1 MADNPNADRPNPARM
16 YDYWL
21 GGTHNTAID
30 RMAADKAASVNPD
43 IPLALR
49 TNRHFLRRAVTFLTK
64 QGIDQFL
71 DIGSGIP
78 TSENVHEVA
87 HQHNPDA
94 RIVYVDIDPIAV
106 AYGQHILQGQTQ
118 ATTIESDIIHFDEI
132 CSHSETKRL
141 INFQRPVAILLVS
154 MLHFVPN
161 DTEVQRVIAQIKE
174 SMSAGSYLAISHAT
188 IDSATPQQH
197 TEMREIYSKTTMPI
211 KGRTKREITALF
223 DGLQLVEPGVVFAP
237 LWRPDGKE
245 DLWLDQPDR
254 SLAFVG
260 VGKKV

>member
-30 RMAADKAASVNPD
+30 RRAADKAVSVNPD

-49 TNRHFLRRAVTFLTK
+49 ANRHFLRRAVAFLTQ

-78 TSENVHEVA
+78 TSENVHQVA

-94 RIVYVDIDPIAV
+94 RIVYVDIDPVAV
-106 AYGQHILQGQTQ
+106 AYGQHILEGQTK
-118 ATTIESDIIHFDEI
+118 AIAIEGDIIHFDEI

-141 INFQRPVAILLVS
+141 INFQRPLAILLVS

-161 DTEVQRVIAQIKE
+161 DTEAQRVITQIKD
-174 SMSAGSYLAISHAT
+174 SMSAGNYLVISHAT
-188 IDSATPQQH
+188 TDSATPQQH
-197 TEMREIYSKTTMPI
+197 TEIREIYSKTTMPI
-211 KGRTKREITALF
+211 KGRPKSEIAALF
-223 DGLQLVEPGVVFAP
+223 DDLQLVEPGVVFAP
-237 LWRPDGKE
+237 LWRPDGKD
-245 DLWLDQPDR
+245 DLWLDQPER
-254 SLAFVG
+254 SITLVG
-260 VGKKV
+260 IGRKL